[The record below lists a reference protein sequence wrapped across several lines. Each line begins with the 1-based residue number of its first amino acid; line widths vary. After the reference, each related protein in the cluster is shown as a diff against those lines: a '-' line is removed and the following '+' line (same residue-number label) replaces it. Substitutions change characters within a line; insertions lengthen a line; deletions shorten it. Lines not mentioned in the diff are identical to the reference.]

1 MTMTVNKTPHVSV
14 IVPVY
19 NAALYIER
27 CAKSLIEQTLEEIEI
42 IFVDDCS
49 PDNSI
54 ELVKSLANNYP
65 DRLDRIKYV
74 RHEHNYGATQARKT
88 GLDVAVGEYV
98 AYCDSDDYVSVEMY
112 EKLYD
117 EAERTKSEIVY
128 CDFLMDYGLQKTI
141 CCSVELCQD
150 KALFLERYISYGWT
164 VLWNMIVKRSLYL
177 DNPISYPF
185 GISYC
190 EDFYLACQLFYYSK
204 KLSKVSESFY
214 YYNRTNESSV
224 MHGLNSKTADNE
236 RKACQFVITFM
247 EKYGLE
253 RRLEKV
259 LSWRVLKSK
268 QDLVL
273 FPDKH
278 EEFLKFFPV
287 SRKYIWSCPF
297 CNKKIKVMMWMLTH
311 GMRPIVVGIDKLR
324 FALGR

>member
-1 MTMTVNKTPHVSV
+1 MTDNNIPLVSV

-19 NAALYIER
+19 NVAPYIER
-27 CAKSLIEQTLEEIEI
+27 CAKSLFEQTLKDIEI

-54 ELVKSLANNYP
+54 VLVKNLASNYP
-65 DRLDRIKYV
+65 DRLAQIKYV
-74 RHEHNYGATQARKT
+74 RHEHNRGLAQARKT
-88 GLDVAVGEYV
+88 GLDIATGEYV
-98 AYCDSDDYVSVEMY
+98 AHCDSDDYVSVEMY
-112 EKLYD
+112 EKL
-117 EAERTKSEIVY
+117 
-128 CDFLMDYGLQKTI
+128 DYGLQKTI
-141 CCSVELCQD
+141 CRSVEFCQD

-190 EDFYLACQLFYYSK
+190 EDFYVACQLFYYAK
-204 KLSKVSESFY
+204 EVSKVNETLY
-214 YYNRTNESSV
+214 YYNRANVSSI
-224 MHGLNSKTADNE
+224 MHSMNWKTLEDEKRAN
-236 RKACQFVITFM
+236 KFIIGFM
-247 EKYGLE
+247 EEKGLKD
-253 RRLEKV
+253 RLEKV
-259 LSWRVLKSK
+259 LSWRVLKNK

-297 CNKKIKVMMWMLTH
+297 CNKKIKLMMWMLTH

-324 FALGR
+324 FTLGR

>member
-1 MTMTVNKTPHVSV
+1 MTDNNTPLVSV

-65 DRLDRIKYV
+65 DRLNRIKYV
-74 RHEHNYGATQARKT
+74 RHEHNYGVTQARKT
-88 GLDVAVGEYV
+88 GLDMAVGEYV

-141 CCSVELCQD
+141 CRSVEFCQD

-204 KLSKVSESFY
+204 NISKVSEPFY

-236 RKACQFVITFM
+236 RKAYQFVITFM
-247 EKYGLE
+247 EKHGLE
-253 RRLEKV
+253 IRLEKV
-259 LSWRVLKSK
+259 LSWRVLKCK
-268 QDLVL
+268 QDLTL

>member
-1 MTMTVNKTPHVSV
+1 MTDNNTPLVSV

-19 NAALYIER
+19 NVAPYVER
-27 CAKSLIEQTLEEIEI
+27 CAKSLFEQTLKDIEI

-54 ELVKSLANNYP
+54 DLVKNLANNYP
-65 DRLDRIKYV
+65 DRLAQIKYV
-74 RHEHNYGATQARKT
+74 RHEHNRGLAQARKT
-88 GLDVAVGEYV
+88 GLDIATGEYV
-98 AYCDSDDYVSVEMY
+98 AHCDSDDYVSVEMY

-141 CCSVELCQD
+141 CRSVELCQD
-150 KALFLERYISYGWT
+150 KVPFLERYISYGWT
-164 VLWNMIVKRSLYL
+164 VLWNMIIKRRIYL

-190 EDFYLACQLFYYSK
+190 EDFYVACQLFYYAK
-204 KLSKVSESFY
+204 EVSKVNDTLY
-214 YYNRTNESSV
+214 YYNRANVSSI
-224 MHGLNSKTADNE
+224 MHSINWKTFEDEKKTYQFIIAFIEEHGLG
-236 RKACQFVITFM
+236 Q
-247 EKYGLE
+247 
-253 RRLEKV
+253 RLEKV
-259 LSWRVLKSK
+259 LSWRVLKNK

-278 EEFLKFFPV
+278 EEFLNLFPV

-297 CNKKIKVMMWMLTH
+297 CNKKIQVMMWMLTH

-324 FALGR
+324 FTLGR